1 MKVLKI
7 FLIVLG
13 AIVVALVVLFGILW
27 LVMRQG
33 VVEPF
38 AVGDPGLEKRV
49 LIASQGS
56 DFKNAVVESLTTYL
70 KEKPAYVKVIDVTS
84 LSEVNEDD
92 LDAVIL
98 IHTTEYSKLQPD
110 VDQFLSRAID
120 LDRVVLLTT
129 SGPGD
134 WKTDKYDVETITS
147 ASKHEE
153 MPTLLP
159 ALYMKLDQLLEEDAP
174 E

>member
-7 FLIVLG
+7 FLIIVG
-13 AIVVALVVLFGILW
+13 IIVVALIVLFGIYLI
-27 LVMRQG
+27 LNRQS

-38 AVGDPGLEKRV
+38 AVGNPGLEKKV

-56 DFKNAVVESLTTYL
+56 DFKNAVVESLTTHLENRQVY
-70 KEKPAYVKVIDVTS
+70 AKVIDVTS
-84 LSEVNEDD
+84 LGEVNEDEW
-92 LDAVIL
+92 DALVV
-98 IHTTEYSKLQPD
+98 IHTTEQWKLQPD
-110 VDQFLSRAID
+110 VDEYLARAQNMDKVI
-120 LDRVVLLTT
+120 LVTT
-129 SGPGD
+129 SGSGD

-147 ASKHEE
+147 ASRKEE

-159 ALYMKLDQLLEEDAP
+159 ALYMKLDQLMQEETT

>member
-7 FLIVLG
+7 FLLVLG
-13 AIVVALVVLFGILW
+13 IIVVALVVLFGVYL
-27 LVMRQG
+27 LLNRQG
-33 VVEPF
+33 VVEPY
-38 AVGDPGLEKRV
+38 AVGSPAMDKKV

-70 KEKPAYVKVIDVTS
+70 EKKQAYVKVIDITS
-84 LSEVNEDD
+84 LSEVNEDEW
-92 LDAVIL
+92 DAVIL

-110 VDQFLSRAID
+110 VDQFLGRATD

-129 SGPGD
+129 SGSGD

-147 ASKHEE
+147 ASKREE
-153 MPTLLP
+153 MPTLLGTLRTRID
-159 ALYMKLDQLLEEDAP
+159 ALLLGKGAE
-174 E
+174 